1 MSFNWYIFIPLI
13 IFISSIYGINENGLP
28 IHSEEC
34 ITANNNCE
42 NNTEC
47 IHRLAVLQSACTTNT
62 CQPQCRL
69 AALNLYQ
76 NNLGRLLLRTD
87 ASCLPG
93 KDELE
98 KCGFLPNLE
107 EKHCS
112 LQKLVC
118 ETDMRCNAKWELFVS
133 ECESESTTGNCSPKC
148 QQLLNGTLTTKTGS
162 GFSLCT
168 CTDKEDQL
176 CEHLRDNVIGKCISM
191 SAGSIHHY
199 KPDITIPSTNLP
211 TSTIL
216 TTMKV
221 NSDIK
226 LQKTTPKFKI
236 YNRPASSN
244 VVCTSII
251 TFFLIMIANLFI

>member
-1 MSFNWYIFIPLI
+1 MLYNWYILLLLFF
-13 IFISSIYGINENGLP
+13 FISSTYGGNEDSSP

-76 NNLGRLLLRTD
+76 NKLGRLLLRTD

-133 ECESESTTGNCSPKC
+133 ECETESTTGNCSPKC
-148 QQLLNGTLTTKTGS
+148 QQLLNGTLTTKAGE

-176 CEHLRDNVIGKCISM
+176 CEHLRDDIIGKCISM
-191 SAGSIHHY
+191 IAGGIQHY
-199 KPDITIPSTNLP
+199 KPDITLSPTLPPPTTIISTN
-211 TSTIL
+211 
-216 TTMKV
+216 KV
-221 NSDIK
+221 TVDSK
-226 LQKTTPKFKI
+226 FQKTTPKFKI
-236 YNRPASSN
+236 YNRPGCSN
-244 VVCTSII
+244 VTLLLAI
-251 TFFLIMIANLFI
+251 IANLFI